1 MVLHFCKDYARSS
14 SEILEYI
21 GIFNNSRSRGKYIT
35 QLIMKG
41 LLLPTKTKL
50 NDPNQKYISV
60 ADPL

>member
-60 ADPL
+60 VNQL